1 MWSLYRPR
9 SAAKPHDGSHRA
21 KHRRVTSWTAKVQRV
36 QRSTGPP
43 WPTFRLV
50 HLLHRSGFKL
60 WSLKV
65 SKYEV
70 VCRVYKKVSS
80 GWISDMTLTF
90 FAMISRLYIG
100 SIGSLSKA
108 FSQTTPVQH
117 QTLWCSDH
125 RSCAVPSS
133 VHVSIFFW
141 YLTSLSN
148 RGASMLLQK
157 ALLPFDVRNLA
168 RPGWTYL
175 TVKTNWM
182 FLDFLRRNYST
193 NLKDLPHFSKWKS
206 SESSDRPNSLWPS
219 SPSKP
224 IA

>member
-108 FSQTTPVQH
+108 FS
-117 QTLWCSDH
+117 
-125 RSCAVPSS
+125 
-133 VHVSIFFW
+133 
-141 YLTSLSN
+141 LSN
-148 RGASMLLQK
+148 PSPASN
-157 ALLPFDVRNLA
+157 ALVLGSQVLRCAKLRACFNIFLVSDIFVKQRRIHVAAKGSPPVWRPEPRKTGLDVSNSQN
-168 RPGWTYL
+168 
-175 TVKTNWM
+175 K
-182 FLDFLRRNYST
+182 LDVPWF
-193 NLKDLPHFSKWKS
+193 
-206 SESSDRPNSLWPS
+206 PS
-219 SPSKP
+219 P
-224 IA
+224 